1 MRQKVCVLAAIAIGV
16 ALLPARI
23 LAALP
28 DTVEFASADGK
39 TRLVGYLFRPTAHGR
54 YPAIVM
60 LHGRAGAYSTLKRG
74 HYAAQTL
81 SARHRFWGEFWAG
94 RGYIA
99 LLVDSF
105 GPRGHPEGFPK
116 HAYKDRPAT
125 VSEELV
131 RPLDAYGALAYLRGR
146 GEVIAD
152 RIGLQGWSNG
162 GMTLLSALASDP
174 PGMQNPDPAH
184 GFRAALA
191 QYPSC
196 RTQLRQ
202 VAYKPYAPLL
212 ILSAADDDEV
222 SPELCRQF
230 AERMRA
236 RGAAVEIVLYEGAHH
251 AYDDP
256 GKSKQSHPP
265 NQLAMLD
272 TQRRAEGFFQE
283 HLKP

>member
-1 MRQKVCVLAAIAIGV
+1 MRRKVSVLAAIAIAV

-28 DTVEFASADGK
+28 ETVEFASADGK
-39 TRLVGYLFRPTAHGR
+39 SRLVGYLFRPTSPGR

-81 SARHRFWGEFWAG
+81 SARHRLWGEFWAE

-116 HAYKDRPAT
+116 NSYKERPAT
-125 VSEELV
+125 VSEALV
-131 RPLDAYGALAYLRGR
+131 RPLDAYGALAYLRSR
-146 GEVIAD
+146 GDVIAD

-162 GMTLLSALASDP
+162 GMTLLSVLASDP
-174 PGMQNPDPAH
+174 PGMKNPDPVS
-184 GFRAALA
+184 GFRAAVA

-212 ILSAADDDEV
+212 ILAAADDDEV
-222 SPELCRQF
+222 SPDLCRQF

-236 RGAAVEIVLYEGAHH
+236 RGEAVEIVLYEGARH

-256 GKSKQSHPP
+256 GKSKQSHQP
-265 NQLAMLD
+265 NHLALLD
-272 TQRRAEGFFQE
+272 SQRRAEVFFQE

>member
-1 MRQKVCVLAAIAIGV
+1 MRRKVCVLAGIAIAV
-16 ALLPARI
+16 VLWPARL

-28 DTVEFASADGK
+28 DMVEFASADGK
-39 TRLVGYLFRPTAHGR
+39 TRLVGYLFRPAAPGR

-74 HYAAQTL
+74 HYGAQGL
-81 SARHRFWGEFWAG
+81 SARHRLWGDFWA
-94 RGYIA
+94 RRAYIA

-116 HAYKDRPAT
+116 HSYKDRPAT

-146 GEVIAD
+146 GDVVAD

-162 GMTLLSALASDP
+162 GMTLLSVLASDP
-174 PGMQNPDPAH
+174 PGMKNPDPVR

-212 ILSAADDDEV
+212 ILAAGEDDEV
-222 SPELCRQF
+222 SPDLCRQF

-236 RGAAVEIVLYEGAHH
+236 RGETVEIVLYEGAHH

-256 GKSKQSHPP
+256 GKSKQSHQP
-265 NQLAMLD
+265 NHFALLD
-272 TQRRAEGFFQE
+272 SQRRAEVFFQE